1 LVIRCKNC
9 QETIWVQTADVRSA
23 TVVCAHCSQEYRLQ
37 GWTKLSSAERRLS
50 EDARKLARKEGI
62 DLPGAYSVVLG
73 IMSVEDVQELA
84 GGGSA
89 PARDAAAAKT
99 KAKVPAAAPAPPA
112 ADTDLAKD
120 GDRKYRYDPAFR
132 DAVEGGL
139 LTARQAL
146 ERGKRDSYA
155 AMVATRHRLPI
166 EIAYSVADNRISLLE
181 AMRQRKAR
189 PSSALPVS
197 LDAGVARRWAMRG
210 GIAAIAVA
218 IVFAVWSGR
227 AEEAKKQAEIVAGAG
242 EAEITADDSGRV
254 VQIAG
259 PTPGSVLTSFCQS
272 AIPGKSLEALDLV
285 ASAAPGSRARLGLLR
300 DPADPDT
307 VLAITI
313 REDRDGGR
321 WIAGDGTAPLTAS
334 LAPEDVEKARR
345 SR

>member
-9 QETIWVQTADVRSA
+9 QETIWVQAADVRSA
-23 TVVCAHCSQEYRLQ
+23 TVICTHCSQEYRLQ

-73 IMSVEDVQELA
+73 IMTVDEVQEL
-84 GGGSA
+84 GGG
-89 PARDAAAAKT
+89 AASPPRGAT
-99 KAKVPAAAPAPPA
+99 EAAPAL
-112 ADTDLAKD
+112 ADADLAKD

-132 DAVEGGL
+132 EAVEGGF

-146 ERGKRDSYA
+146 ERGKRDTYA

-166 EIAYSVADNRISLLE
+166 EIAYSVADNRISLLD
-181 AMRQRKAR
+181 AMRKRRAK
-189 PSSALPVS
+189 PSAALPVS
-197 LDAGVARRWAMRG
+197 VDSGLVRRWALRAGVAV
-210 GIAAIAVA
+210 IAIALGV
-218 IVFAVWSGR
+218 AVWSNESVER
-227 AEEAKKQAEIVAGAG
+227 KKKTEVQAGAG
-242 EAEITADDSGRV
+242 EAEVTADDNGRV

-272 AIPGKSLEALDLV
+272 AIPGKNLEAIELV
-285 ASAAPGSRARLGLLR
+285 ASSAPGSRARLGLLR

-321 WIAGDGTAPLTAS
+321 WIAGDGTEPLVAS
-334 LAPEDVEKARR
+334 LAPEDAEKGLR